1 MWRTTLRRL
10 LSHKLRMALSALAI
24 VLGVA
29 FIAGTLVF
37 TATLSKTFGDL
48 FAATSADVNVAPKA
62 AFDVGLTGTGGPDGA
77 ASVEQSVVDTI
88 GAVPGV
94 AAVSGD
100 VQAQGVYVLGRDGK
114 VLDTK
119 GVGWNLEPTLNPAKL
134 IDGRAPARDGEVALD
149 NATAVKTGY
158 RIGDTVP
165 LLAPGP
171 RVDAQTVS
179 DREGSIRTASRC
191 SQSGGRASGDGVTL
205 AA

>member
-1 MWRTTLRRL
+1 MWRTTLRSL

-100 VQAQGVYVLGRDGK
+100 VQAQGVYVLGPDGK

-119 GVGWNLEPTLNPAKL
+119 GSPGVGVGWNLESTLNPAKL

-149 NATAVKTGY
+149 SATAVKAGY

-165 LLAPGP
+165 LLTPGP
-171 RVDAQTVS
+171 RVDA
-179 DREGSIRTASRC
+179 
-191 SQSGGRASGDGVTL
+191 
-205 AA
+205 

>member
-1 MWRTTLRRL
+1 M
-10 LSHKLRMALSALAI
+10 
-24 VLGVA
+24 
-29 FIAGTLVF
+29 
-37 TATLSKTFGDL
+37 
-48 FAATSADVNVAPKA
+48 
-62 AFDVGLTGTGGPDGA
+62 
-77 ASVEQSVVDTI
+77 DTI

-119 GVGWNLEPTLNPAKL
+119 GSPGVGVGWNLEPTLNPAKL

-149 NATAVKTGY
+149 SATVVKAGY

-165 LLAPGP
+165 LLTPGP

-179 DREGSIRTASRC
+179 DREGSIRTTSRC
-191 SQSGGRASGDGVTL
+191 CQSGGRASGDGVNL